1 MQSGWLHE
9 FGKARTEGE
18 KESDGVS
25 RRGFLHGG
33 LVAGATAGAVA
44 AQGLAGRQVAQAQQ
58 PAAAAPQTP
67 IGPPWWPSRWGA
79 GDEAGASNWITP
91 TKVLA
96 ATRLVKTGKIY
107 EMGRVYEAGMPL
119 FGQRVFSLRIPG
131 TPSGGPFGKNQL
143 VYHDEFLSTEIGQ
156 VGTQFDGL
164 AHIGCQVGKPGEMS
178 EMRFYNGIT
187 ELDMADGYGMK
198 KLGIEK
204 VKPFFTRGVLI
215 DVAGVKGRSLDGGE
229 EITPADVQAAL
240 TRQGVADG
248 SIMPGDALFF
258 HTGWGALWMKDN
270 AKYNASEPGIGMG
283 VARWIAGKQPCVV
296 GADCWAVE
304 VVPNPNA
311 DLAFPVHN
319 ELITRNGIFLH
330 ENLDL
335 GALAADRVY
344 EFAYVFT
351 PLRIKGATGSPGRPI
366 AIV

>member
-9 FGKARTEGE
+9 FGKGQTEGE
-18 KESDGVS
+18 KEPDGLS
-25 RRGFLHGG
+25 RRGFLHSG

-44 AQGLAGRQVAQAQQ
+44 AQGLAGTRVAQAQQ
-58 PAAAAPQTP
+58 PAAGGAQTP
-67 IGPPWWPSRWGA
+67 IGAPWWPSRWGA
-79 GDEAGASNWITP
+79 QDEAGASNWITP
-91 TKVLA
+91 AKVLA
-96 ATRLVKTGKIY
+96 AARLIKTGKIY

-119 FGQRVFSLRIPG
+119 FGQRAWSLRIPG

-164 AHIGCQVGKPGEMS
+164 AHIGCQCGQPGDMNQ
-178 EMRFYNGIT
+178 MKYYNGIT
-187 ELDMADGYGMK
+187 ELDMADAYGMK
-198 KLGIEK
+198 KLGMEK
-204 VKPFFTRGVLI
+204 VKPFFTRGLLI
-215 DVAGVKGRSLDGGE
+215 DVAAVKGRSLNAGE
-229 EITPADVQAAL
+229 EVTPADVQAAL
-240 TRQGVADG
+240 TRQGIADG

-258 HTGWGALWMKDN
+258 HTGWGSLWMKDN
-270 AKYNASEPGIGMG
+270 AKYNGGEPGPGMDA
-283 VARWIAGKQPCVV
+283 ARWIVGKQPCVV

-311 DLAFPVHN
+311 DLAFVVHN

-335 GALAADRVY
+335 SALAADRVY
-344 EFAYVFT
+344 EFVYVFS